1 MSFFDFPAL
10 AGNYTVPF
18 LENIRFTHGLAMI
31 FTKAIQ
37 FLLYHPTSKDFDRQ
51 SGFSLLRKM
60 VVISGDSRTMGSDR
74 GNIS

>member
-1 MSFFDFPAL
+1 
-10 AGNYTVPF
+10 
-18 LENIRFTHGLAMI
+18 MI

-74 GNIS
+74 GNISYLGCMFKHRLITLLVYFALRRAS